1 LENNLSMEEVLAILK
16 AMRDKDYSDKK
27 FTAALQGVD
36 LESEE
41 VEEDH
46 DITALRGT
54 VAKDAGFGIGFGL
67 GYVEENSGN

>member
-1 LENNLSMEEVLAILK
+1 MAILN
-16 AMRDKDYSDKK
+16 AMRERDYSDKK

-36 LESEE
+36 LESNE

-67 GYVEENSGN
+67 GYVEDISGN

>member
-1 LENNLSMEEVLAILK
+1 MEEVLAILK

-41 VEEDH
+41 EEEDH

-67 GYVEENSGN
+67 GYMEDNGGN

>member
-1 LENNLSMEEVLAILK
+1 MEEVLAILK